1 MNDNTRSE
9 QSTKP
14 RRGAGRPEG
23 TTKLTEAVQDIIV
36 TAIRAGNYLETAAA
50 VAGIHKETFYDWLRK
65 GASAQEPDIYSN
77 FSDAVARA
85 LAESESVAVEG
96 IRLAGEEHDT
106 IRTRTTVKPLLNNG
120 RQLTDDDGKPIYV
133 EETITET
140 TVETDWRALAWLLER
155 RFSRRWGRR
164 EYLEAT
170 VTEKPIEEMT
180 DNEIDAEL
188 SEILEKC
195 NEE

>member
-1 MNDNTRSE
+1 M
-9 QSTKP
+9 
-14 RRGAGRPEG
+14 
-23 TTKLTEAVQDIIV
+23 
-36 TAIRAGNYLETAAA
+36 
-50 VAGIHKETFYDWLRK
+50 
-65 GASAQEPDIYSN
+65 
-77 FSDAVARA
+77 
-85 LAESESVAVEG
+85 AESESLAIEA
-96 IRLAGEEHDT
+96 IRQAGEEHET
-106 IRTRTTVKPLLNNG
+106 IKTRTTVKPLLNNG
-120 RQLTDDDGKPIYV
+120 RQLTDDDGNPVFI

-140 TVETDWRALAWLLER
+140 TVESDWRALAWLLER
-155 RFSRRWGRR
+155 RFSKRWGRR

>member
-1 MNDNTRSE
+1 MKKPNTRN
-9 QSTKP
+9 TK
-14 RRGAGRPEG
+14 RGRPEG
-23 TTKLTEAVQDIIV
+23 AGIKLTKAVQDIIV
-36 TAIRAGNYLETAAA
+36 TAIRCGNYLETAAA
-50 VAGIHKETFYDWLRK
+50 LAGVHRDTLYEWLRK
-65 GASAQEPDIYSN
+65 GAAAPEGDCYRD
-77 FSDAVARA
+77 FSDTLTRA
-85 LAESESVAVEG
+85 MAESESLAIEA
-96 IRLAGEEHDT
+96 IRQAGEEHET
-106 IRTRTTVKPLLNNG
+106 IKTRTTVKPLLNNG
-120 RQLTDDDGKPIYV
+120 RQLTDDDGNPVFI

-140 TVETDWRALAWLLER
+140 TVESDWRALAWLLER
-155 RFSRRWGRR
+155 RFSKRWGRR